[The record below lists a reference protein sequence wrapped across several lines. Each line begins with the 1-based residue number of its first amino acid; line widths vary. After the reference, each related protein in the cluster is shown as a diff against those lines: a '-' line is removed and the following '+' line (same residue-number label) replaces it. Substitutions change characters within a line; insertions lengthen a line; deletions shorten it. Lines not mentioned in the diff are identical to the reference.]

1 MEEIY
6 YDTISLLYLCVNV
19 VIYFTTLDFINLIH
33 YSDTTFTLNIYL
45 LKKQGEKQLP
55 FSIFLLF
62 FNQLCALSSM
72 DRSASGFPDIH
83 QLLELA

>member
-1 MEEIY
+1 MIQFL
-6 YDTISLLYLCVNV
+6 LLYLCVNV

-62 FNQLCALSSM
+62 FSQSIVANSF
-72 DRSASGFPDIH
+72 RSYGPQH
-83 QLLELA
+83 VRLP

>member
-1 MEEIY
+1 MIQFL
-6 YDTISLLYLCVNV
+6 LLYLCVNV

-62 FNQLCALSSM
+62 FNQLWPTLSDPM
-72 DRSASGFPDIH
+72 DRSTSGFPDIH